1 MESQIINT
9 FFFGII
15 AGLSTISGM
24 YLVLYKKR
32 WAEKNSIF
40 LLSFS
45 AGALL
50 AAAFFHIIPE
60 SIELFKN
67 ALLTILIG
75 FIFFYLLESIITG
88 HHCHDEQCRLENLS
102 TLALISLG
110 FHSLIDGLIIG
121 IGFEVSLKIGL
132 VATLGVIL
140 HEFPEGITVMSIMIH
155 SQIKKTKAMV
165 FSYLVALATPI
176 GAIVSLFLVKEI
188 SEQSLGI
195 LLSIAAGSFLYIAA
209 SDLIPE
215 THRQREIVNPLF
227 LVFGIMIVFL
237 VGFLL

>member
-132 VATLGVIL
+132 VGNFGSYSSRVSRRHYCNVNNDSL
-140 HEFPEGITVMSIMIH
+140 PN
-155 SQIKKTKAMV
+155 KKNKSYGLFV
-165 FSYLVALATPI
+165 FSCPCYSNRSNRL
-176 GAIVSLFLVKEI
+176 
-188 SEQSLGI
+188 
-195 LLSIAAGSFLYIAA
+195 
-209 SDLIPE
+209 LIP
-215 THRQREIVNPLF
+215 
-227 LVFGIMIVFL
+227 G
-237 VGFLL
+237 